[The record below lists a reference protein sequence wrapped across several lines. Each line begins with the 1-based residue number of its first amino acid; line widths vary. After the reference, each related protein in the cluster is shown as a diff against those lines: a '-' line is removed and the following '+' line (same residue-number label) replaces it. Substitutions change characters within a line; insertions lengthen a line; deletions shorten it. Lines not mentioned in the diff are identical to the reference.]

1 VIQEWLEE
9 IGGKKLAGRPRA
21 TAHNHISSP
30 ESACVALM

>member
-9 IGGKKLAGRPRA
+9 IGGKKMAGKPGA
-21 TAHNHISSP
+21 TAHNDISSP